1 MSTVPPPDDIA
12 RPRRAMRG
20 KGAGTAPDRITPQD
34 WALAI
39 IGGLFTLAG
48 LLILRNDFNTG
59 IVTLALFGLCFVH
72 AVGVIVRKRRLQRQ
86 QAGAVTASVT
96 GGVPLRQSRARMLLL
111 AGALLAIGATHAA
124 FTTHPVQIGI
134 GWLLL
139 AVGGVMLLGLLSG
152 RLYTGYLQFD
162 PDGLSLGDRHGRAH
176 VPWDAIT
183 GIARTDLHTH
193 PLVLVSVDAGAVQ
206 ALPATHGPRLMKQMG
221 RTHGQFGADF
231 AIMTTAYGIDAPVL
245 LAALRRYA
253 TQPAARQELQRP
265 PRLRG

>member
-1 MSTVPPPDDIA
+1 MPKD
-12 RPRRAMRG
+12 RG
-20 KGAGTAPDRITPQD
+20 PAPDRITPQD
-34 WALAI
+34 WALAV

-48 LLILRNDFNTG
+48 LLIIRRDFNTG

-86 QAGAVTASVT
+86 QAGAVAASVA
-96 GGVPLRQSRARMLLL
+96 GGVPLRQSRVRMLLL

-139 AVGGVMLLGLLSG
+139 AVGGVMLAGLLSG
-152 RLYTGYLQFD
+152 RLYTDYLQFD
-162 PDGLSLGDRHGRAH
+162 PDGLSLGNRRGLAF

-183 GIARTDLHTH
+183 GVARADLHTH
-193 PLVLVSVDAGAVQ
+193 PIVLLRVDLNAVQ
-206 ALPATHGPRLMKQMG
+206 ARPATHGPRLLKQMG

-231 AIMTTAYGIDAPVL
+231 AIMTTVYGFDAPVL

-253 TQPAARQELQRP
+253 TEPATRHELRRP
-265 PRLRG
+265 PQLRG